1 MRKGLTL
8 CYYELMDNSL
18 PARILSKLAFGLIA
32 LALVDLV
39 FVNYWILRNQKVD
52 TQTSGQT
59 IVSSETQKDTPSSL
73 PSAAFSPSP
82 QVKTIETKT
91 VVEKQT
97 QTIVQTAQ
105 KEVFIPIGAG
115 FSNSDKFEDLAG
127 TDVTVDF
134 SKYPPIEFMIFE
146 ASIWVVGGNGKAWG
160 QLKTVA
166 DNNPLIQS
174 QITSISPTGQVK
186 TSSYLPIPTGVKTYR
201 MMAKT
206 DITNFAAH
214 IENARIKITLK

>member
-1 MRKGLTL
+1 
-8 CYYELMDNSL
+8 MDNSL
-18 PARILSKLAFGLIA
+18 PARILSKLAFGLIV

-39 FVNYWILRNQKVD
+39 FVNYWILRNQKAD
-52 TQTSGQT
+52 QQISSQT
-59 IVSSETQKDTPSSL
+59 IVSGEKQKDQGISNLFSSPSLL
-73 PSAAFSPSP
+73 PSLAVSPSP
-82 QVKTIETKT
+82 EVKTVETKT

-97 QTIVQTAQ
+97 QTIIQNAQ
-105 KEVFIPIGAG
+105 KEIFIPIGSG
-115 FSNSDKFEDLAG
+115 SSNSDKFEDLAG

-134 SKYPPIEFMIFE
+134 SKYPPIEFMVFE

-160 QLKTVA
+160 QIKTVS

-174 QITSISPTGQVK
+174 QISSISPSGEVK
-186 TSSYLPIPTGVKTYR
+186 TSSYLPIPTSVKTYR